1 MGARGEASSSSS
13 CGIHVSVSRTRK
25 YTGKDTWSP
34 VNRAQHGYPP
44 RETARFTAHLRR
56 DPTSSHTEIVS
67 SFYNSARAGPSLTN
81 VLQFPSGA
89 RQDFHESKNPFSSAL
104 SRLSATKE
112 RALREPSLI
121 SFFLRSHPTPFIYSV
136 ATEQIGRAVFGRE
149 FRIY

>member
-44 RETARFTAHLRR
+44 RETAGFTAHLRR

-67 SFYNSARAGPSLTN
+67 SFYNSARAEPSLTN
-81 VLQFPSGA
+81 ALQFPSGA
-89 RQDFHESKNPFSSAL
+89 RQDFHELKNPFSSAL

-112 RALREPSLI
+112 SLDSLI
-121 SFFLRSHPTPFIYSV
+121 SFFLRPSIRRLLSIQSRLQT
-136 ATEQIGRAVFGRE
+136 GRVVFGRE
-149 FRIY
+149 FRIH